1 MNKSCR
7 LFWRTPGIIILLGFF
22 FFSYQKL
29 TQYISYIFM
38 QRLHFNLFNIKKLLR
53 IDNSANQFKEF
64 NDQDI
69 LRHDDDCLVLKN
81 KHNKCLF

>member
-1 MNKSCR
+1 
-7 LFWRTPGIIILLGFF
+7 
-22 FFSYQKL
+22 
-29 TQYISYIFM
+29 M